1 MIEAKLE
8 AATHADSNLYVTV
21 LTRGWVIKRN
31 HYYRETHECAF
42 KVTEVDARFELSDAN
57 VHMYPTNFSLT
68 GFWANSTGRKWF
80 ETADRLYR
88 NGDWR
93 SENRR
98 EELLEFEYF
107 PHEIQD
113 VIFKHLTHSVKEL
126 SERLIKLD
134 SILTTNKKF
143 VSKGYADLSSEPQEG
158 DLPFLPSIKQ
168 TRISPLL
175 NNDVKKWKVA
185 REEQAWKPSVLQE
198 LEEQLI
204 VEV

>member
-8 AATHADSNLYVTV
+8 SANHADSNLSVMV
-21 LTRGWVIKRN
+21 KTRGWVIKRTH
-31 HYYRETHECAF
+31 HYRQTHECAF
-42 KVTEVDARFELSDAN
+42 KVTEVNVRFDLDDVS

-80 ETADRLYR
+80 DTTDRLYR
-88 NGDWR
+88 WQNSGQ
-93 SENRR
+93 N

-107 PHEIQD
+107 PHEVQE
-113 VIFKHLTHSVKEL
+113 VIFKHLTHSVKVL
-126 SERLIKLD
+126 SERMIKLD

-143 VSKGYADLSSEPQEG
+143 VSKGYVDLSNEPQEG

-185 REEQAWKPSVLQE
+185 REEQAWTPSVLQE